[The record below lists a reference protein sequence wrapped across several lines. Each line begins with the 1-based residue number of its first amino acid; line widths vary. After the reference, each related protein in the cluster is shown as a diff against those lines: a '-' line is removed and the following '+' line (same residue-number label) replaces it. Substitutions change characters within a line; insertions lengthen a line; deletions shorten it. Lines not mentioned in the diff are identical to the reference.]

1 MSLTRS
7 YLLVPA
13 LAFTVTAAKAA
24 IINVP
29 GDQPTIQAAID
40 IAVFGDEVV
49 VAPGIYTEAI
59 DFVGKAITVRSSSGP
74 VATTI
79 RAAGPR
85 DSVVK
90 CVSGEG
96 QTTVLDGFRIT
107 GANNNGGPGG
117 LEIFGS
123 SPTIRNCIV
132 AGNLGSAGGMSNED
146 SSPAVINCIF
156 IDNTGVGGGGMD
168 NRSSDPMVV
177 NCLFIDNTAAFG
189 GGMRNIFSSSPMIVN
204 CAFVGNNAVL
214 DGGGMSNSIGG
225 SPTIFNCTFFGN
237 EAALDGGAM
246 ASTTGCHP
254 TLRNGVVWGN
264 IGGGGQIWEG
274 TAGATIVI
282 YSDVEGGFPGT
293 GNINADPLFVDPAA
307 GDLRLLPGSPCID
320 AANNILVPAG
330 ITTDLDGNPRFVDD
344 PDTPDCPQAP
354 GTCGDPPVVDM
365 GAYEFQAQL
374 ACPWDCDS
382 GESIDGTVGIV
393 DFLTLLAQW
402 GGPGSCDFDGGG
414 VGITDFLELLA
425 NWGPCP

>member
-264 IGGGGQIWEG
+264 IGGGVRSGREPPVRQSSSTATSKAASPAPATSTPTLSLLIPPPATSACCPAHPASTPRTTYSCLRGSPPTSTATHASSMTRTRPTVHRHQAPAAIRPSWTWEPTSSKRSWPARG
-274 TAGATIVI
+274 TAT
-282 YSDVEGGFPGT
+282 
-293 GNINADPLFVDPAA
+293 AA
-307 GDLRLLPGSPCID
+307 KAL
-320 AANNILVPAG
+320 
-330 ITTDLDGNPRFVDD
+330 T
-344 PDTPDCPQAP
+344 AP
-354 GTCGDPPVVDM
+354 W
-365 GAYEFQAQL
+365 A
-374 ACPWDCDS
+374 S
-382 GESIDGTVGIV
+382 
-393 DFLTLLAQW
+393 LT
-402 GGPGSCDFDGGG
+402 S
-414 VGITDFLELLA
+414 
-425 NWGPCP
+425 